1 MLKRMANPE
10 YDFLFKMVLVGDDGV
25 GKSCLMSSFA
35 EGKQYM
41 HSANYVPTIGV
52 DFKIRTINVEGRVI
66 KLQLWDTAGAERFRS
81 ITTSYYRGAN
91 GVVIIYDIT
100 NQKSFDNVSKWVKE
114 VESYASPNSKTI
126 LIGNK
131 GDLESERIVDYS
143 TAKKFAD
150 SVGLSFAETSAK
162 TSKNIEQAFL
172 TLVSDIKN
180 KSALDGVSAP
190 SKLNAPDA
198 KADVGDSFRN
208 TSAQEEEEV
217 STACDYD
224 TLEEEISAGRIFRGK
239 DMYKKLLSMKKS
251 ELLTYLDARSKIV
264 GNISK
269 CGKVSTETEN
279 DMRVLAI
286 MVHSVECSGL

>member
-1 MLKRMANPE
+1 MANPE

-41 HSANYVPTIGV
+41 HTANYMPTIGV

-81 ITTSYYRGAN
+81 ITTSFTEGAMVCYYLDILNQGCRLCLVITGEELQRNGVVIIYDITNRGAKVWLLSRYNKYYVHYVFSYYRGANVWLLSMITNSYYRGAN

-100 NQKSFDNVSKWVKE
+100 IQKSFDNVPKWVKE
-114 VESYASPNSKTI
+114 VESYANPNSKTI

-143 TAKKFAD
+143 TGKKFAD

-162 TSKNIEQAFL
+162 ISKNVEQAFL

-190 SKLNAPDA
+190 SKLNAS
-198 KADVGDSFRN
+198 DVG
-208 TSAQEEEEV
+208 
-217 STACDYD
+217 
-224 TLEEEISAGRIFRGK
+224 
-239 DMYKKLLSMKKS
+239 
-251 ELLTYLDARSKIV
+251 
-264 GNISK
+264 
-269 CGKVSTETEN
+269 
-279 DMRVLAI
+279 
-286 MVHSVECSGL
+286 

>member
-1 MLKRMANPE
+1 MANPE

-41 HSANYVPTIGV
+41 HTANYMPTIGV

-100 NQKSFDNVSKWVKE
+100 NQKSFDNVPKWVKE
-114 VESYASPNSKTI
+114 VESYANPNSKTI

-131 GDLESERIVDYS
+131 GDLEMERIVDYS
-143 TAKKFAD
+143 TGKKFAD

-162 TSKNIEQAFL
+162 ISKNVEQAFL

-190 SKLNAPDA
+190 SKLNAL
-198 KADVGDSFRN
+198 DVGDSERN
-208 TSAQEEEEV
+208 TSAGQEDEV

-251 ELLTYLDARSKIV
+251 ELSTYLDSKSKIV

-269 CGKVSTETEN
+269 CGKVSTQTEN